1 MGRAPQTASVSS
13 QPDAQVDADQQ
24 RAEIEAAPTLVLLD
38 GHALFHRSFHAFP
51 EEMSTTAG
59 EPTNA
64 IYGFTRMLLDVLR
77 IIKPQYLALTFDRP
91 TPTFR
96 HKEYASYKAHRP
108 SLPDG
113 MRAQFTRVRDV
124 VAAFNIPVYEMD
136 GFEADDLLGT
146 LSRQAEAALVRTVIA
161 TGDLDTLQLVDDWVR
176 VTFARSPRKGEFE
189 YFDRAAVEA
198 RYGFEPARVVDYKA
212 LVGDTSDNIPGVPGI
227 GQKTATKLIQEYG
240 TLENIL
246 EHIEEL
252 PPRVKTML
260 AENRDQAL
268 QSKHLA
274 TIVTDVPVTLDL
286 EGARALNYDPDGAR
300 RVLYEL
306 EFYSLADKL
315 PRRLGEENA
324 PAVVARETRPP
335 AKSTTARSA
344 QPAPAG
350 AGDATAQ
357 LSLFGEDE
365 LQTLVEEG
373 GSIAPPVSVS
383 NVARFPSASASTTNT
398 MVINTADG
406 LDVLAHS
413 LAGAGI
419 FAFDLETDSANEL
432 QAAIV
437 GLSFSLGAGE
447 AYYIPVGHITD
458 ADGNAPAVQ
467 LPLADV
473 LERLGPVFGNE
484 TIGKVG
490 HNAKFDM
497 LVLARHGVWVKGLR
511 FDTMVAAYLLN
522 PGRRGL
528 GLKEQSF
535 ENLGIIM
542 TPIDDLIGKG
552 RNQISMAQV
561 PVRHVA
567 DYAGADADMTLRLMQ
582 VLEPQLESRGLHKLF
597 DEIEVPLVAV
607 LTRMELTGI
616 LLDKDF
622 LHRMGVELEEQC
634 TALVQEIYSAVGH
647 EFNVNST
654 RQLGEVLF
662 GELKLPHGR
671 KTKTGYSVDAEVL
684 DGLRGLHA
692 AVDELLEYRQLSKL
706 KSTYV
711 DGLLELIDPND
722 GRVHT
727 SFNQTIAATGRLSSS
742 NPNLQNIPVRTE
754 VGKRIRRAF
763 LADPGSYLLTADYS
777 QIELRILAHVTREP
791 ALVAAF
797 EAGEDIH
804 AATASRLFHVPLADV
819 QPDQR
824 RLAKTVNFAVLYG
837 QSAFGLARTT
847 GMANAEAV
855 EFIRNYE
862 QTFPLVR
869 EYVQNTLHQARTQG
883 YVQTLMGRRRYFPDM
898 SGLPVVQRQAA
909 EREAINMPIQ
919 GTNADMIKM
928 AMIALQRQ
936 IEELNL
942 GARQILQVHDELV
955 LEVPDDEVDL
965 VAELVAG
972 EMRNAL
978 VLSVPIQVEIKLG
991 RNWYDVQPRA

>member
-1 MGRAPQTASVSS
+1 MVRSPQSS
-13 QPDAQVDADQQ
+13 SHPNDQSATDSRLAEADA
-24 RAEIEAAPTLVLLD
+24 AETLALLD

-51 EEMSTTAG
+51 DEMSTAAG
-59 EPTNA
+59 EATNA

-96 HKEYASYKAHRP
+96 HKEYSLYKAHRP

-113 MRAQFTRVRDV
+113 MRAQFSRIREV
-124 VAAFNIPVYEMD
+124 VAAFNIPIYELD
-136 GFEADDLLGT
+136 GYEADDLLGT
-146 LSRQAEAALVRTVIA
+146 LSNQAEALKVRTVIA
-161 TGDLDTLQLVDDWVR
+161 TGDLDTLQLVDDWIR
-176 VTFARSPRKGEFE
+176 VTFARAPRRGEFE

-198 RYGFEPARVVDYKA
+198 RYGFEPVRVVDYKA

-240 TLENIL
+240 TLEHIL
-246 EHIEEL
+246 EHIDEL
-252 PPRVKTML
+252 APRVKASLT
-260 AENRDQAL
+260 ENRAQAI

-274 TIVTDVPVTLDL
+274 TIVTDAPVSLDL
-286 EGARALNYDPDGAR
+286 EGARALNYYPDVAR
-300 RVLYEL
+300 RVLYEF

-315 PRRLGEENA
+315 PRRLGDENA
-324 PAVVARETRPP
+324 PQVVARETRPAP
-335 AKSTTARSA
+335 GNAVVRPA
-344 QPAPAG
+344 QPAAAG
-350 AGDATAQ
+350 TSDGAAQ
-357 LSLFGEDE
+357 LNLFGEDE
-365 LQTLVEEG
+365 LQAMAEEG
-373 GSIAPPVSVS
+373 DSVAPPVAPPITKPPLAAANS
-383 NVARFPSASASTTNT
+383 TNT
-398 MVINTADG
+398 MIIDTPESLG
-406 LDVLAHS
+406 VLASS
-413 LAGAGI
+413 LAGADI
-419 FAFDLETDSANEL
+419 FSFDLETTSANEML
-432 QAAIV
+432 ADIV

-447 AYYIPVGHITD
+447 AYYIPVGHVEDIE
-458 ADGNAPAVQ
+458 GNPPARQ
-467 LPLADV
+467 LPLAEV
-473 LERLGPVFGNE
+473 LERLRPALADEFV
-484 TIGKVG
+484 GKAG

-497 LVLARHGVWVKGLR
+497 MVLARNGVWVKGLR
-511 FDTMVAAYLLN
+511 FDSMIAAYLLN

-561 PVRHVA
+561 PVRLAA
-567 DYAGADADMTLRLMQ
+567 DYAGADADITLRLMHT
-582 VLEPQLESRGLHKLF
+582 LAPMLDARGLRKLF
-597 DEIEVPLVAV
+597 DDIEVPLVPV
-607 LTRMELTGI
+607 LTRMELTGM
-616 LLDKDF
+616 LVDKEF
-622 LHRMGVELEEQC
+622 LRRMGTELEEQC
-634 TALVQEIYSAVGH
+634 DALVQEIYDSVGH
-647 EFNVNST
+647 QFNVNST
-654 RQLGEVLF
+654 RQLGDVLF

-684 DGLRGLHA
+684 DGLRGQHA
-692 AVDELLEYRQLSKL
+692 AVDHLLEYRQLSKL

-711 DGLLELIDPND
+711 DGLLELINPND

-727 SFNQTIAATGRLSSS
+727 SFSQTTAATGRLSSS
-742 NPNLQNIPVRTE
+742 NPNLQNIPIRTE
-754 VGKRIRRAF
+754 VGRRIRRAF
-763 LADPGSYLLTADYS
+763 LADPGAYLLTADYS

-804 AATASRLFHVPLADV
+804 AATASRLFKVPLAEV

-898 SGLPVVQRQAA
+898 GGLQVVQRQAA

-936 IEELNL
+936 MEELNL

-955 LEVPDDEVDL
+955 LEVPDNEVDL
-965 VAELVAG
+965 VAELVVGA
-972 EMRNAL
+972 MRSAL
-978 VLSVPIQVEIKLG
+978 ILTVPIQVEIKLG
-991 RNWYDVQPRA
+991 RNWYDVKPRD

>member
-1 MGRAPQTASVSS
+1 MDRAPHTSS
-13 QPDAQVDADQQ
+13 THTLPVAQAQPGDD
-24 RAEIEAAPTLVLLD
+24 ITSAPTLALLD

-51 EEMSTTAG
+51 DEMSTTAG

-77 IIKPQYLALTFDRP
+77 IIKPEYLALTFDRP

-96 HKEYASYKAHRP
+96 HKEYAPYKAHRP
-108 SLPDG
+108 SLPEG
-113 MRAQFTRVRDV
+113 MRPQFGRIRDV
-124 VAAFNIPVYEMD
+124 VAAFNIPIYEVD

-146 LSRQAEAALVRTVIA
+146 LSRQAEAMRVRTVIA

-198 RYGFEPARVVDYKA
+198 RFGVEPAQVVDYKG

-227 GQKTATKLIQEYG
+227 GPKTASKLIREYG
-240 TLENIL
+240 SLENIL
-246 EHIEEL
+246 DHL
-252 PPRVKTML
+252 DDLTGRTKTLL
-260 AENRDQAL
+260 AENREQAL
-268 QSKHLA
+268 HSKHLA

-286 EGARALNYDPDGAR
+286 EGARALNYDPDNAR
-300 RVLYEL
+300 RLLYEL

-315 PRRLGEENA
+315 PRRLGDESA
-324 PAVVARETRPP
+324 PTAVSRETQPP
-335 AKSTTARSA
+335 ATSLAARPK
-344 QPAPAG
+344 QPAAPEIQ
-350 AGDATAQ
+350 DATAQ
-357 LSLFGEDE
+357 LSLFDADE
-365 LQTLVEEG
+365 LQALAEDGDVV
-373 GSIAPPVSVS
+373 APPV
-383 NVARFPSASASTTNT
+383 ARPTTARPPLASAHSTNT
-398 MVINTADG
+398 LVIDSAEA
-406 LDVLAHS
+406 LDVLARA
-413 LAGAGI
+413 LASADI
-419 FAFDLETDSANEL
+419 FAFDLETDSASEL

-447 AYYIPVGHITD
+447 AYYIPVGHI
-458 ADGNAPAVQ
+458 ADIEGNPPARQ

-473 LERLGPVFGNE
+473 LERLRPVFGDASV
-484 TIGKVG
+484 GKVG

-497 LVLARHGVWVKGLR
+497 LVLANHGIGVRALR
-511 FDTMVAAYLLN
+511 FDTMIAAYLLN

-542 TPIDDLIGKG
+542 TPIDELIGKG
-552 RNQISMAQV
+552 RNQITMAQV
-561 PVRHVA
+561 PIRLAA
-567 DYAGADADMTLRLMQ
+567 DYAGADADMTLRLMHT
-582 VLEPQLESRGLHKLF
+582 LGPALDARGLRKLF
-597 DEIEVPLVAV
+597 DEIEVPLVPV
-607 LTRMELTGI
+607 LTRMELTGM
-616 LLDKDF
+616 LVDKEF
-622 LHRMGVELEEQC
+622 LRRMGGELEEQC
-634 TALVQEIYSAVGH
+634 SALVQDIYDSVGH
-647 EFNVNST
+647 QFNVNST
-654 RQLGEVLF
+654 RQLGDVLF
-662 GELKLPHGR
+662 VELKLPHGR

-684 DGLRGLHA
+684 DGLRGQHA
-692 AVDELLEYRQLSKL
+692 AVDDLLEYRQLSKL

-711 DGLLELIDPND
+711 DGLLDLINPRD

-727 SFNQTIAATGRLSSS
+727 SFSQTTAATGRLSSS
-742 NPNLQNIPVRTE
+742 NPNLQNIPIRTE
-754 VGKRIRRAF
+754 VGRRIRRAF
-763 LADPGSYLLTADYS
+763 LADPGSYLLAADYS

-797 EAGEDIH
+797 EAGEDVH
-804 AATASRLFHVPLADV
+804 AATASRLFKVPLAEV

-847 GMANAEAV
+847 GMGNAEAV

-919 GTNADMIKM
+919 GSNADMIKM
-928 AMIALQRQ
+928 AMIALQQ
-936 IEELNL
+936 QMDELSL
-942 GARQILQVHDELV
+942 ASRQILQVHDELV
-955 LEVPDDEVDL
+955 LEAPDNEVDL
-965 VAELVAG
+965 VAELVSGA
-972 EMRNAL
+972 MRNAL
-978 VLSVPIQVEIKLG
+978 VLTVPIQVEIKLG
-991 RNWYDVQPRA
+991 RNWYDVKPRD

>member
-1 MGRAPQTASVSS
+1 MDRAQHTPSANTLPDGQS
-13 QPDAQVDADQQ
+13 QPGD
-24 RAEIEAAPTLVLLD
+24 EIASAPTLALLD

-51 EEMSTTAG
+51 DEMSTTAG

-77 IIKPQYLALTFDRP
+77 IIKPEYLALTFDRP

-96 HKEYASYKAHRP
+96 HKDYAPYKAHRP
-108 SLPDG
+108 SLPEG
-113 MRAQFTRVRDV
+113 MRPQFGRIRDV
-124 VAAFNIPVYEMD
+124 VAAFNIPIYELD

-146 LSRQAEAALVRTVIA
+146 LARQAEEKHVRTVIA
-161 TGDLDTLQLVDDWVR
+161 TGDLDTLQLVDDWTR

-198 RYGFEPARVVDYKA
+198 RFGVEPAQVVDYKG

-227 GQKTATKLIQEYG
+227 GPKTASKLIGEYG

-246 EHIEEL
+246 DHLDEL
-252 PPRVKTML
+252 TGRTKL
-260 AENRDQAL
+260 LLSENREQAL
-268 QSKHLA
+268 HSKYLA
-274 TIVTDVPVTLDL
+274 TIVTDAPVTLDL
-286 EGARALNYDPDGAR
+286 EGARALNYDPDDAR
-300 RVLYEL
+300 RLLYEL

-315 PRRLGEENA
+315 PRRLGDESA
-324 PAVVARETRPP
+324 PTAVSRETKPP
-335 AKSTTARSA
+335 ATSVAA
-344 QPAPAG
+344 QPIQPA
-350 AGDATAQ
+350 AGVPDTLDATAQ
-357 LSLFGEDE
+357 LSLFAADE
-365 LQTLVEEG
+365 LQALAEDGDAV
-373 GSIAPPVSVS
+373 APPV
-383 NVARFPSASASTTNT
+383 ARPPAPKPPLASAHNTNT
-398 MVINTADG
+398 MVIDSAEA
-406 LDVLAHS
+406 LDVLARA
-413 LAGAGI
+413 LASADI
-419 FAFDLETDSANEL
+419 FAFDLETDSASEL
-432 QAAIV
+432 QAQMV

-447 AYYIPVGHITD
+447 AYYVPVGHITD
-458 ADGNAPAVQ
+458 TEGNPPARQ
-467 LPLADV
+467 IPLADV
-473 LERLGPVFGNE
+473 LERLRTVFGE
-484 TIGKVG
+484 ASVGKVG

-497 LVLARHGVWVKGLR
+497 LVLANYGIDVRGLR
-511 FDTMVAAYLLN
+511 FDTMIAAYLLN

-528 GLKEQSF
+528 GLKEQAF

-542 TPIDDLIGKG
+542 TPIDELIGKG
-552 RNQISMAQV
+552 RNQITMAQV
-561 PVRHVA
+561 PIRLAA

-582 VLEPQLESRGLHKLF
+582 ILGPALDARGLRQLF
-597 DEIEVPLVAV
+597 DEIEVPLVPV
-607 LTRMELTGI
+607 LTRMELTGM
-616 LLDKDF
+616 LVDKDF
-622 LHRMGVELEEQC
+622 LRRMGGELEEQC
-634 TALVQEIYSAVGH
+634 SALVQDIYDAVGH
-647 EFNVNST
+647 QFNVNST
-654 RQLGEVLF
+654 RQLGDVLF

-684 DGLRGLHA
+684 DGLRGQHA
-692 AVDELLEYRQLSKL
+692 AVDDLLEYRQLSKL

-711 DGLLELIDPND
+711 DGLLELINPRD

-727 SFNQTIAATGRLSSS
+727 SFSQTTAATGRLSSS
-742 NPNLQNIPVRTE
+742 NPNLQNIPIRTE
-754 VGKRIRRAF
+754 VGRRIRRAF
-763 LADPGSYLLTADYS
+763 LADPGAYLLAADYS

-804 AATASRLFHVPLADV
+804 AATASRLFKVPLAEV

-847 GMANAEAV
+847 GMGNAEAV

-883 YVQTLMGRRRYFPDM
+883 YVQTLKGRRRYFPDM

-909 EREAINMPIQ
+909 EREATNMPIQ

-936 IEELNL
+936 MEELGL
-942 GARQILQVHDELV
+942 HTRQILQVHDELV
-955 LEVPDDEVDL
+955 LEVPDNEVDL
-965 VAELVAG
+965 VAELVDGA
-972 EMRNAL
+972 MRNAL

-991 RNWYDVQPRA
+991 RNWYDVKPRE

>member
-1 MGRAPQTASVSS
+1 MDRAPHTLPTHASPDVQA
-13 QPDAQVDADQQ
+13 QPGDDIAS
-24 RAEIEAAPTLVLLD
+24 APTLALLD

-51 EEMSTTAG
+51 DEMSTTAG

-77 IIKPQYLALTFDRP
+77 IIKPEYLALTFDRP

-96 HKEYASYKAHRP
+96 HKEYAAYKAHRP
-108 SLPDG
+108 SLPEG
-113 MRAQFTRVRDV
+113 MRPQFGRIRDV
-124 VAAFNIPVYEMD
+124 VSAFNIPIYEID

-146 LSRQAEAALVRTVIA
+146 LSRQAEAKRVRTVIA
-161 TGDLDTLQLVDDWVR
+161 TGDLDTLQLVDDWIR

-198 RYGFEPARVVDYKA
+198 RFGVEPAQVVDYKG

-227 GQKTATKLIQEYG
+227 GPKTASRLIQEYG
-240 TLENIL
+240 SLENIL
-246 EHIEEL
+246 DHL
-252 PPRVKTML
+252 GDLTGRTKTLL
-260 AENRDQAL
+260 AENREQAL
-268 QSKHLA
+268 HSKHLA

-286 EGARALNYDPDGAR
+286 EGARALNYDPDNAR
-300 RVLYEL
+300 RLLYEL

-315 PRRLGEENA
+315 PRRLGDESA
-324 PAVVARETRPP
+324 PTTVSRETPPP
-335 AKSTTARSA
+335 ATSIAARPKQATAPDI
-344 QPAPAG
+344 Q
-350 AGDATAQ
+350 DATAQ
-357 LSLFGEDE
+357 LSLFAADE
-365 LQTLVEEG
+365 LQALAEDGDVV
-373 GSIAPPVSVS
+373 APPA
-383 NVARFPSASASTTNT
+383 ARPTEAKQPLASAHSTNT
-398 MVINTADG
+398 MVIDSAEA
-406 LDVLAHS
+406 LDVLARA
-413 LAGAGI
+413 LASGDI

-447 AYYIPVGHITD
+447 AYYIPVGHI
-458 ADGNAPAVQ
+458 ADIEGNPPARQ

-473 LERLGPVFGNE
+473 LERLRPLFGDVSV
-484 TIGKVG
+484 GKVG

-497 LVLARHGVWVKGLR
+497 LVLSNHGVDVQGLR
-511 FDTMVAAYLLN
+511 FDTMIAAYLLN

-542 TPIDDLIGKG
+542 TPIDELIGKG
-552 RNQISMAQV
+552 RNQITMAQV
-561 PVRHVA
+561 PIRLAA
-567 DYAGADADMTLRLMQ
+567 DYAGADADMTFRLMQ
-582 VLEPQLESRGLHKLF
+582 MLGPALDTRGLRKLF
-597 DEIEVPLVAV
+597 DEIEAPLVPV
-607 LTRMELTGI
+607 LTRMELTGM
-616 LLDKDF
+616 LVDKDF
-622 LHRMGVELEEQC
+622 LRRMGGELEEQC
-634 TALVQEIYSAVGH
+634 SALVQDIYDSVGH
-647 EFNVNST
+647 QFNVNST
-654 RQLGEVLF
+654 RQLGDVLF

-684 DGLRGLHA
+684 DGLRGQHA
-692 AVDELLEYRQLSKL
+692 AVDHLLEYRQLSKL

-711 DGLLELIDPND
+711 DGLLELINPRD

-727 SFNQTIAATGRLSSS
+727 SFSQTTAATGRLSSS
-742 NPNLQNIPVRTE
+742 NPNLQNIPIRTE
-754 VGKRIRRAF
+754 VGRRIRRAF
-763 LADPGSYLLTADYS
+763 LADPGSYLLAADYS

-804 AATASRLFHVPLADV
+804 AATASRLFKVSLAEV

-847 GMANAEAV
+847 GMGNAEAV

-869 EYVQNTLHQARTQG
+869 EYVQNTLHLARTQG

-898 SGLPVVQRQAA
+898 SSLPVVQRQAA

-919 GTNADMIKM
+919 GTNADMIKL
-928 AMIALQRQ
+928 AMIALQQ
-936 IEELNL
+936 QMDELSL
-942 GARQILQVHDELV
+942 ASRQILQVHDELV
-955 LEVPDDEVDL
+955 LEAPDNEVDL
-965 VAELVAG
+965 VAELVSGA
-972 EMRNAL
+972 MRNAL
-978 VLSVPIQVEIKLG
+978 VLTVPIQVEIKLG
-991 RNWYDVQPRA
+991 RNWYDVKPRD